1 MFRFPDKPT
10 TSSSGI
16 LPTLRDS
23 DWLAQLKF
31 DGWRAL
37 VDWDG
42 QRALLTSRHDEVI
55 PVSQSLLAEIAQ
67 ALADVPPCI
76 LDGEWMGRRDGQPES
91 LWLFDA
97 LAIKG
102 QWLGG
107 LGAGERFT
115 RFCWLFTKSDPA
127 PRVRL
132 VDCVRSG
139 YPDFFRY
146 SKTLRGCEGI
156 VLKHKDSEF
165 IGSVRK
171 CVDNPL
177 WLKVKW
183 RDGADGQTLVA

>member
-10 TSSSGI
+10 TSSQGI
-16 LPTLRDS
+16 LPTLRNS
-23 DWLAQLKF
+23 DWLAQLKL
-31 DGWRAL
+31 DGWRTRL
-37 VDWDG
+37 DWDG
-42 QRALLTSRHDEVI
+42 QRAILTSRHNKPI
-55 PVSQSLLAEIAQ
+55 PASPSLLAEIAQ
-67 ALADVPPCI
+67 ALAPVPPCT

-97 LAIKG
+97 LAING

-107 LGAGERFT
+107 LGAAERFK
-115 RFCWLFTKSDPA
+115 RLGRLFTRSDPA

-132 VDCVRSG
+132 VECVKCG
-139 YPDFFRY
+139 FVAFFHY
-146 SKTLRGCEGI
+146 SKTVRGCEGI
-156 VLKHKDSEF
+156 VLKHRNSNF

-171 CVDNPL
+171 CVDNPF